1 MRAPLPRTFRV
12 DLAVLALLLP
22 LGVSP
27 LVAQTKPTTN
37 TTTNTS
43 ALDEAI
49 NAERYIT
56 PSLELE
62 RLITAP
68 RDQNL
73 TFGAPNPGNRQWFLR
88 SVSDGLPSLAAMGKP
103 YHNLG
108 GFQVDRVASRARA
121 LTTRSSAG
129 LEIRNSVNDKVVT
142 VNLPKGAR
150 VGPTAWSPDGSTIAF
165 MALFDNSTH
174 IYLADPAT
182 GRARQLTRTP
192 LLATHVTNMEWT
204 ADSRHIVAVLVP
216 DGRGAEPTPPPVAT
230 EPLVRV
236 NDNNKLKTRTYAS
249 LLTSPYDKTLLTY
262 YSTGQLAVLDV
273 RTRAVRTVGA
283 PSMIRTL
290 SASPDAQHFRV
301 TSLDEPFSYLL
312 PVSSFGQTDAVIDGT
327 GKALVE
333 LSKRPLREGES
344 TDPDDPPARPTTPAA
359 RNAANDTAKR
369 SLTWHPTQA
378 GLLFA
383 QLAPAPAARPST
395 TPAAAGAAP
404 TRPDSAALARRP
416 DRLVHW
422 LPPFDS
428 TSQTVLY
435 ETTNRI
441 GATRFS
447 DDGKILFVSET
458 ATGGASEI
466 AVFLD
471 EPGKKYTIVA
481 PRRGRGGDST
491 ARAAAFA
498 APTGARG
505 GGATAAGAV
514 SLMSKPGRRGAP
526 SVMVSGDGQS
536 VFLQG
541 STPDT
546 TTGRSPRVWV
556 DRVNIRTGERARV
569 YESSGDI
576 SESIVAS
583 LDDEMGRIIV
593 NRESP
598 TTPAQSFVV
607 DVPAKSARQLTN
619 NRDIFPEVSS
629 AIKRT
634 VVARRADGYTFNVRV
649 TLPSDY
655 KEGTR
660 LPAMFWFYPREYQNQ
675 QEYDRSANAPAGA
688 AARRFPTFGPRSM
701 AFLTTQ
707 GYALIEPD
715 APIFASDGMQP
726 NDNYVADLRNNL
738 AATIDALDT
747 LNIIDRQRLGIG
759 GHSYGA
765 FSAVNAMVH
774 TPFFKAGIA
783 GDGAYNR
790 TLTPN
795 GFQSERR
802 DFWQGRETYLAMS
815 PFLYADKLNGALLL
829 YHSTDDQNV
838 GTAPINSERL
848 FHALQGLGKNVSL
861 YMYPY
866 EDHGPVAKETV
877 LDQWGRWVAWLD
889 KYVKNAGKTDPKKP
903 VAMENQ

>member
-1 MRAPLPRTFRV
+1 MPAPAPRRLVRYTA
-12 DLAVLALLLP
+12 LAMLISFPASLLL
-22 LGVSP
+22 
-27 LVAQTKPTTN
+27 AQNKPTSN
-37 TTTNTS
+37 T
-43 ALDEAI
+43 AQLDEAI

-56 PSLELE
+56 PPPALEKLV
-62 RLITAP
+62 TAP
-68 RDQNL
+68 REQNI
-73 TFGAPNPGNRQWFLR
+73 TFSAPNPGSRQWFLR
-88 SVSDGLPSLAAMGKP
+88 TVSDGLPSLAAMGKP

-108 GFQVDRVASRARA
+108 GFQVDRVASRARS

-129 LEIRNSVNDKVVT
+129 LELRNWETGKVVSVNIPT
-142 VNLPKGAR
+142 GAR
-150 VGPTAWSPDGSTIAF
+150 VGPTAWSPDGTTIAF
-165 MALFDNSTH
+165 MALFDNATH

-182 GRARQLTRTP
+182 GRSRPLTRTP

-204 ADSRHIVAVLVP
+204 ADSRSIVAVLVP
-216 DGRGAEPTPPPVAT
+216 DGRGAEPAPPAVAT
-230 EPLVRV
+230 EPIVRV

-249 LLTSPYDKTLLTY
+249 LLTTPYDKTLLTY
-262 YSTGQLAVLDV
+262 YSTGQLAVIDV
-273 RTRAVRTVGA
+273 RSRAVKKIGA
-283 PSMIRTL
+283 PQMIRTL
-290 SASPDAQHFRV
+290 SASPDGQHFRV

-312 PVSSFGQTDAVIDGT
+312 PVASFGQTENVIDAS
-327 GKALVE
+327 GKSLVQ
-333 LSKRPLREGES
+333 LSKRPLREGEAVD
-344 TDPDDPPARPTTPAA
+344 DPDNPPARPTTPAA
-359 RNAANDTAKR
+359 RGAGNDTAKR
-369 SLTWHPTQA
+369 SLQWHPTQA

-383 QLAPAPAARPST
+383 QLAPAPAAR
-395 TPAAAGAAP
+395 AGAAP
-404 TRPDSAALARRP
+404 AARTDSASLARRA

-428 TSQTVLY
+428 TSQKVVY
-435 ETTNRI
+435 ETSNRI
-441 GATRFS
+441 ANSRFS

-458 ATGGASEI
+458 GTGGTTELAI
-466 AVFLD
+466 FVD
-471 EPGKKYTIVA
+471 EPDKKYTIVA
-481 PRRGRGGDST
+481 PRRGRGADSAARADT
-491 ARAAAFA
+491 TRPAAPAGGRAAAA
-498 APTGARG
+498 APGA
-505 GGATAAGAV
+505 AT
-514 SLMSKPGRRGAP
+514 LMSKPGRRGAP
-526 SVMVSGDGQS
+526 SVMVSSDGQS

-556 DRVNIRTGERARV
+556 DRVAIKTGERTRV

-576 SESIVAS
+576 SESIGAA
-583 LDDEMGRIIV
+583 LDDDFTRAIV
-593 NRESP
+593 NRESA
-598 TTPAQSFVV
+598 TTPPQSFVL
-607 DVPAKSARQLTN
+607 DVATKTARQLTN
-619 NRDIFPEVSS
+619 NRDLFPELSS
-629 AIKRT
+629 LQKRT

-649 TLPSDY
+649 TLPADY

-660 LPAMFWFYPREYQNQ
+660 LPALFWFYPREYQNQ
-675 QEYDRSANAPAGA
+675 AEYDRQANAPAGA
-688 AARRFPTFGPRSM
+688 ASRRFPTFAPRSM
-701 AFLTTQ
+701 AFITTQ

-747 LNIIDRQRLGIG
+747 LAIVDRHRLGIG

-866 EDHGPVAKETV
+866 EDHGPIAKETV

-889 KYVKNAGKTDPKKP
+889 KYVKNDGKKDAKGP
-903 VAMENQ
+903 VTMENQQ

>member
-1 MRAPLPRTFRV
+1 MHAPATRRLVRS
-12 DLAVLALLLP
+12 ASLALLCSFSASL
-22 LGVSP
+22 L
-27 LVAQTKPTTN
+27 LAQNKPTS
-37 TTTNTS
+37 NTS
-43 ALDEAI
+43 QLDEAI

-56 PSLELE
+56 PPAALEKLV
-62 RLITAP
+62 TAP
-68 RDQNL
+68 REQNI
-73 TFGAPNPGNRQWFLR
+73 TFSAPNPGSRQWFLR
-88 SVSDGLPSLAAMGKP
+88 TVSDGLPSLAAMGKP

-108 GFQVDRVASRARA
+108 GFQVDRVASRARS

-129 LEIRNSVNDKVVT
+129 LELRNWETGKVVT
-142 VNLPKGAR
+142 VSIPSGAR
-150 VGPTAWSPDGSTIAF
+150 VGPTAWSPDGSTVAF
-165 MALFDNSTH
+165 MALFDDATH

-182 GRARQLTRTP
+182 GRSRALTRTP

-204 ADSRHIVAVLVP
+204 ADSRSIVAVLVP
-216 DGRGAEPTPPPVAT
+216 DGRGAEPAPPAVAT
-230 EPLVRV
+230 EPIVRV

-249 LLTSPYDKTLLTY
+249 LLTTPYDKTLLTY
-262 YSTGQLAVLDV
+262 YSTGQLAVIDV
-273 RTRAVRTVGA
+273 RSRAVKKIGA
-283 PSMIRTL
+283 PQMIRTL
-290 SASPDAQHFRV
+290 SASPDGQYFRV
-301 TSLDEPFSYLL
+301 TQLDEPFSYLL
-312 PVSSFGQTDAVIDGT
+312 PVSSFGQTENVIDAT
-327 GKALVE
+327 GKSLVQ
-333 LSKRPLREGES
+333 LSKRPLREGEAVD
-344 TDPDDPPARPTTPAA
+344 DPDNPPARPATPVA
-359 RNAANDTAKR
+359 RGAGNDTAKR
-369 SLTWHPTQA
+369 SLQWHPTQP
-378 GLLFA
+378 GMLFA
-383 QLAPAPAARPST
+383 QLAPAPAGRS
-395 TPAAAGAAP
+395 GAAP
-404 TRPDSAALARRP
+404 AARADSASLARRA

-428 TSQTVLY
+428 TSQKVIF

-441 GATRFS
+441 ANSRFS

-458 ATGGASEI
+458 GTGGTTELAI
-466 AVFLD
+466 FVD
-471 EPGKKYTIVA
+471 EPDKKYTIVA
-481 PRRGRGGDST
+481 PRRGRGGDSASRADS
-491 ARAAAFA
+491 ARPA

-505 GGATAAGAV
+505 GAAAPGAA

-526 SVMVSGDGQS
+526 SVMVSSDGQS

-541 STPDT
+541 TTPDT

-556 DRVNIRTGERARV
+556 DRVVIKTGARTRV
-569 YESSGDI
+569 YESTGDI
-576 SESIVAS
+576 SESIGAA
-583 LDDEMGRIIV
+583 LDDDFTRAIV
-593 NRESP
+593 NRESA
-598 TTPAQSFVV
+598 TTPPQSFVL
-607 DVPAKSARQLTN
+607 DVASKTARQLTN
-619 NRDIFPEVSS
+619 NRDLFPELSS
-629 AIKRT
+629 LQKRT

-649 TLPSDY
+649 TLPADY

-660 LPAMFWFYPREYQNQ
+660 LPALFWFYPREYQNQ
-675 QEYDRSANAPAGA
+675 AEYDRQANGPAGGA
-688 AARRFPTFGPRSM
+688 SRRFPTFAPRSM
-701 AFLTTQ
+701 AFITTQ

-747 LNIIDRQRLGIG
+747 LAIVDRHRLGIG

-866 EDHGPVAKETV
+866 EDHGPIAKETV

-889 KYVKNAGKTDPKKP
+889 KYVKNDGKKDAKVT
-903 VAMENQ
+903 MENQQ

>member
-1 MRAPLPRTFRV
+1 MPVPAPRRLVRST
-12 DLAVLALLLP
+12 ALALLCAFSASTLF
-22 LGVSP
+22 
-27 LVAQTKPTTN
+27 AQNKPTSN
-37 TTTNTS
+37 T
-43 ALDEAI
+43 AQLDEAI

-56 PSLELE
+56 PSAALEKLV
-62 RLITAP
+62 TAP
-68 RDQNL
+68 REQNI
-73 TFGAPNPGNRQWFLR
+73 TFSAPNPGNRQWLLR
-88 SVSDGLPSLAAMGKP
+88 TVSYGLPTLAAMGKP

-129 LEIRNSVNDKVVT
+129 LELRNWETGKVVT
-142 VNLPKGAR
+142 VSIPAGAR
-150 VGPTAWSPDGSTIAF
+150 VGPTAWSPDGSTVAF
-165 MALFDNSTH
+165 MALFDNATH

-182 GRARQLTRTP
+182 GRSRALTRTP

-204 ADSRHIVAVLVP
+204 ADSRSIVAVLVP
-216 DGRGAEPTPPPVAT
+216 DGRGAEPAPPAVAT
-230 EPLVRV
+230 EPIVRV

-249 LLTSPYDKTLLTY
+249 LLTTPHDKTLLTY
-262 YSTGQLAVLDV
+262 YSTGQLSVIDV
-273 RTRAVRTVGA
+273 RSRAVKKIGA
-283 PSMIRTL
+283 PQMIRTL
-290 SASPDAQHFRV
+290 SASPDGQHFRV

-312 PVSSFGQTDAVIDGT
+312 PVSSFGQTENVIDAS
-327 GKALVE
+327 GKSLVQ
-333 LSKRPLREGES
+333 LSKRPLREGEAVD
-344 TDPDDPPARPTTPAA
+344 DPDNPPARPATPAA
-359 RNAANDTAKR
+359 RGAGNDTAKR
-369 SLTWHPTQA
+369 SLQWHPTQP

-383 QLAPAPAARPST
+383 QLAPAPAART
-395 TPAAAGAAP
+395 GAAP
-404 TRPDSAALARRP
+404 AAPAARVDSASLARRA

-428 TSQTVLY
+428 TSQRVVF
-435 ETTNRI
+435 ETSNRI
-441 GATRFS
+441 ANSRFS

-458 ATGGASEI
+458 GTGGTTELAI
-466 AVFLD
+466 FVD
-471 EPGKKYTIVA
+471 EPDKKYTIVA
-481 PRRGRGGDST
+481 PRRGRGADST
-491 ARAAAFA
+491 ARADTARPA
-498 APTGARG
+498 APTGGR
-505 GGATAAGAV
+505 AGAAAPGAAT
-514 SLMSKPGRRGAP
+514 LMSKPGRRGAP
-526 SVMVSGDGQS
+526 SVMVSSDGQS

-556 DRVNIRTGERARV
+556 DRVTIKTGERTRV

-576 SESIVAS
+576 TESIGAA
-583 LDDEMGRIIV
+583 LDDNFSRAIV
-593 NRESP
+593 NRESA
-598 TTPAQSFVV
+598 TTPPQSFVL
-607 DVPAKSARQLTN
+607 DVASKTARQLTN
-619 NRDIFPEVSS
+619 NRDLFPELS
-629 AIKRT
+629 ALQKRT

-649 TLPSDY
+649 TLPADY

-660 LPAMFWFYPREYQNQ
+660 LPALFWFYPREYQNQ
-675 QEYDRSANAPAGA
+675 AEYDRQANAPAGGA
-688 AARRFPTFGPRSM
+688 GRRFPTFAPRSM
-701 AFLTTQ
+701 AFITTQ

-747 LNIIDRQRLGIG
+747 LAIVDRHRLGIG

-815 PFLYADKLNGALLL
+815 PFLYADKMNGALLL

-866 EDHGPVAKETV
+866 EDHGPIAKETV

-889 KYVKNAGKTDPKKP
+889 KYVKNDGKKDAKGP
-903 VAMENQ
+903 VTMENQQ

>member
-1 MRAPLPRTFRV
+1 LCTFP
-12 DLAVLALLLP
+12 ASVLF
-22 LGVSP
+22 
-27 LVAQTKPTTN
+27 AQNKPTSN
-37 TTTNTS
+37 T
-43 ALDEAI
+43 AQLDEAI

-56 PSLELE
+56 PNAALEKLV
-62 RLITAP
+62 TAP
-68 RDQNL
+68 REQNI
-73 TFGAPNPGNRQWFLR
+73 TFSAPNPGSRQWFLR
-88 SVSDGLPSLAAMGKP
+88 TVSDGLPSLAAMGKP

-108 GFQVDRVASRARA
+108 GFQVDRVASRARS

-129 LEIRNSVNDKVVT
+129 LELRNWETGKVVT
-142 VNLPKGAR
+142 VSIPTGAR
-150 VGPTAWSPDGSTIAF
+150 VGPTAWSPDGSTVAF
-165 MALFDNSTH
+165 MALFDNATH

-182 GRARQLTRTP
+182 GRSRALTRTP

-204 ADSRHIVAVLVP
+204 ADSRSIVAVLVP
-216 DGRGAEPTPPPVAT
+216 DGRGAEPAPPAVAT
-230 EPLVRV
+230 EPIVRV

-249 LLTSPYDKTLLTY
+249 LLTTPYDKTLLTY
-262 YSTGQLAVLDV
+262 YSTGQLSVIDV
-273 RTRAVRTVGA
+273 RSRAVKKIGA
-283 PSMIRTL
+283 PQMIRTL
-290 SASPDAQHFRV
+290 SASPDGQHFRV

-312 PVSSFGQTDAVIDGT
+312 PVSSFGQTENVIDAS
-327 GKALVE
+327 GKSLVQ
-333 LSKRPLREGES
+333 LSKRPLREGEAVD
-344 TDPDDPPARPTTPAA
+344 DPDNPPARPATPAA
-359 RNAANDTAKR
+359 RGAGTDTAKR
-369 SLTWHPTQA
+369 SLQWHPTQP

-383 QLAPAPAARPST
+383 QLAPAPAAR
-395 TPAAAGAAP
+395 AGAAP
-404 TRPDSAALARRP
+404 AARADSAALARRA

-428 TSQTVLY
+428 TSQKVIF
-435 ETTNRI
+435 ETNNRI
-441 GATRFS
+441 ANSRFS

-458 ATGGASEI
+458 GTGGTTELAI
-466 AVFLD
+466 FVD
-471 EPGKKYTIVA
+471 EPDKKYTIVA
-481 PRRGRGGDST
+481 PRRARGADSASRADT
-491 ARAAAFA
+491 ARPA
-498 APTGARG
+498 APTAGR
-505 GGATAAGAV
+505 AGAAAPGAAT
-514 SLMSKPGRRGAP
+514 LMSKPGRRGAP
-526 SVMVSGDGQS
+526 SIMVSSDGQS

-556 DRVNIRTGERARV
+556 DRVAIKTGERTRV

-576 SESIVAS
+576 TESIGAA
-583 LDDEMGRIIV
+583 LDDDFTRAIV
-593 NRESP
+593 NRESA
-598 TTPAQSFVV
+598 TTPPQSFVL
-607 DVPAKSARQLTN
+607 DVASKTARQLTN
-619 NRDIFPEVSS
+619 NRDLFPELS
-629 AIKRT
+629 ALQKRT

-649 TLPSDY
+649 TLPADY

-660 LPAMFWFYPREYQNQ
+660 LPALFWFYPREYQNQ
-675 QEYDRSANAPAGA
+675 AEYDRQANAPAGGA
-688 AARRFPTFGPRSM
+688 GRRFPTFAPRSM
-701 AFLTTQ
+701 AFITTQ

-747 LNIIDRQRLGIG
+747 LAIVDRHRLGIG

-774 TPFFKAGIA
+774 TPYFKAGIA

-866 EDHGPVAKETV
+866 EDHGPIAKETV

-889 KYVKNAGKTDPKKP
+889 KYVKNDGKKDAKGP
-903 VAMENQ
+903 VTMENQQ

>member
-1 MRAPLPRTFRV
+1 
-12 DLAVLALLLP
+12 
-22 LGVSP
+22 
-27 LVAQTKPTTN
+27 
-37 TTTNTS
+37 
-43 ALDEAI
+43 
-49 NAERYIT
+49 
-56 PSLELE
+56 
-62 RLITAP
+62 
-68 RDQNL
+68 
-73 TFGAPNPGNRQWFLR
+73 
-88 SVSDGLPSLAAMGKP
+88 
-103 YHNLG
+103 
-108 GFQVDRVASRARA
+108 
-121 LTTRSSAG
+121 
-129 LEIRNSVNDKVVT
+129 
-142 VNLPKGAR
+142 
-150 VGPTAWSPDGSTIAF
+150 
-165 MALFDNSTH
+165 
-174 IYLADPAT
+174 
-182 GRARQLTRTP
+182 
-192 LLATHVTNMEWT
+192 
-204 ADSRHIVAVLVP
+204 
-216 DGRGAEPTPPPVAT
+216 
-230 EPLVRV
+230 
-236 NDNNKLKTRTYAS
+236 
-249 LLTSPYDKTLLTY
+249 
-262 YSTGQLAVLDV
+262 
-273 RTRAVRTVGA
+273 
-283 PSMIRTL
+283 
-290 SASPDAQHFRV
+290 
-301 TSLDEPFSYLL
+301 
-312 PVSSFGQTDAVIDGT
+312 
-327 GKALVE
+327 
-333 LSKRPLREGES
+333 
-344 TDPDDPPARPTTPAA
+344 
-359 RNAANDTAKR
+359 
-369 SLTWHPTQA
+369 
-378 GLLFA
+378 
-383 QLAPAPAARPST
+383 
-395 TPAAAGAAP
+395 
-404 TRPDSAALARRP
+404 
-416 DRLVHW
+416 
-422 LPPFDS
+422 
-428 TSQTVLY
+428 
-435 ETTNRI
+435 
-441 GATRFS
+441 
-447 DDGKILFVSET
+447 
-458 ATGGASEI
+458 
-466 AVFLD
+466 
-471 EPGKKYTIVA
+471 
-481 PRRGRGGDST
+481 
-491 ARAAAFA
+491 
-498 APTGARG
+498 
-505 GGATAAGAV
+505 
-514 SLMSKPGRRGAP
+514 MSKPGRRGAP
-526 SVMVSGDGQS
+526 SVMVSSDGQS

-556 DRVNIRTGERARV
+556 DRVAIRTGERTRV

-583 LDDEMGRIIV
+583 LDDDFGRIIV
-593 NRESP
+593 NRESA

-607 DVPAKSARQLTN
+607 DVTSKNARQLTN
-619 NRDIFPEVSS
+619 NRDLFPEVSS

-675 QEYDRSANAPAGA
+675 QEYDRSANAPAGG

-715 APIFASDGMQP
+715 APIFASDGLQP

-747 LNIIDRQRLGIG
+747 LNIIDRHRLGIG

-889 KYVKNAGKTDPKKP
+889 KYVKNAGKTDAKKP
-903 VAMENQ
+903 VAMENQQ